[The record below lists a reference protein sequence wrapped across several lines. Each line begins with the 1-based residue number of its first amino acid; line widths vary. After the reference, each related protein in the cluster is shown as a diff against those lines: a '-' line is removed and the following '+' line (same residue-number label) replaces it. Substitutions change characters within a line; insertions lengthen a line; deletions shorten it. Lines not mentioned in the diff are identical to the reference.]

1 MNSLLSFTIPAMM
14 FLALTICLP
23 DQAAGAVSESL
34 PENGTKVTL
43 TVENMVVPAV
53 LYNNT
58 TAKAL
63 ETRLPVTVSLNRGP
77 VDYCGGIDPL
87 DYGEDDV
94 QMSYRSGDLAYWIPG
109 QDFVIFTE
117 KDDTSSGAPDL
128 VVIGE
133 IRSDIEEIK
142 DLGSTIKVTI
152 ALER

>member
-1 MNSLLSFTIPAMM
+1 M
-14 FLALTICLP
+14 FLAFTICLP
-23 DQAAGAVSESL
+23 DQALGAASEGLS
-34 PENGTKVTL
+34 ENDTRVTL
-43 TVENMVVPAV
+43 TVGNKVVPAV

-63 ETRLPVTVSLNRGP
+63 EARLPVTVSLNRGP

-94 QMSYRSGDLAYWIPG
+94 QTGYRSGDLAYWIPG
-109 QDFVIFTE
+109 QDFVIFSE
-117 KDDTSSGAPDL
+117 KDDTSSGAGAPDL
-128 VVIGE
+128 VVIGQ

-152 ALER
+152 ALDR